1 MAELAARVMTL
12 AEFLSWDAPGQ
23 TPWQLF
29 EGYPVA
35 MAPSGDDHGTVA
47 GNLVGLLKARL
58 AAPCRVRVEAGILL
72 PHRGRSYYVADLAV
86 SCRPAEPGRPDIPDP
101 LLIVEVLSP
110 STEGDDRKVKL
121 PDYRLLPTVREI
133 VYVDPARAYCE
144 VHRRL
149 DGGRWQMD
157 ILTSLDDRLRLAAC
171 DGDIPLAEVYENV
184 ALAVGPR

>member
-1 MAELAARVMTL
+1 MGQSAARAMTV

-29 EGYPVA
+29 EGDPVA

-47 GNLVGLLKARL
+47 GNFVSLLKARL
-58 AAPCRVRVEAGILL
+58 AAPCRVRVEAGIQL

-86 SCRPAEPGRPDIPDP
+86 SCRPAEPGRADIPEP

-110 STEGDDRKVKL
+110 SAEADDRKVKL
-121 PDYRLLPTVREI
+121 SDYRRLPSVREI

-144 VHRRL
+144 AHRRL
-149 DGGRWQMD
+149 DDGRWQLD
-157 ILTSLDDRLRLAAC
+157 PLTSLDDRLRLALC
-171 DGDIPLAEVYENV
+171 DGDIPLAEIYENV
-184 ALAVGPR
+184 ALGAQG